1 MKMNT
6 NTILLIVAT
15 LVVAGG
21 AYWYFFT
28 GPGNEVPLSTSDAS
42 QSDAQSKF
50 QSLVTELAPISFNTG
65 LLTDAR
71 FRSLVDLSTPVQPES
86 AGRIDPFAPIAGVSA
101 K

>member
-28 GPGNEVPLSTSDAS
+28 GLGNQVPLSSTDVT
-42 QSDAQSKF
+42 QSEAQSKF
-50 QSLVTELAPISFNTG
+50 QALVTELAPVSFNTA
-65 LLTDAR
+65 LLSDAR

-86 AGRIDPFAPIAGVSA
+86 AGRIDPFAPISGVSA
-101 K
+101 Q